1 MCITMYM
8 WKHFQSNGEFYYN
21 IPKHL
26 YLGTNKFRYIRCQ
39 SMAIQNN
46 MANITLA
53 LAFTLNVYGEL
64 KDSHDLVVGICWSVN
79 EFVII
84 VINHA

>member
-1 MCITMYM
+1 
-8 WKHFQSNGEFYYN
+8 
-21 IPKHL
+21 
-26 YLGTNKFRYIRCQ
+26 
-39 SMAIQNN
+39 MAIQNN